1 MAEFELDFRLT
12 QDDWRKYRQSYTR
25 RFQRDQG
32 GMFASPSL
40 MYGVLFIVGLGLTL
54 IVGLLQRA
62 GAAGGGTPLLVL
74 VGFGAGVVTVSIWAT
89 AWSNRVEQ
97 WGQDVEGG
105 YVLGP
110 RRLRANDDGVDV
122 VGAQYR
128 MHFHWSAFEDFTE
141 NGGVALLWLDRGAA
155 VIVPPSAFGDMLV
168 RRAFL
173 EMARRKIRDRAV
185 QEVRH
190 AYA

>member
-12 QDDWRKYRQSYTR
+12 QEDWRKYRQSYTR
-25 RFQRDQG
+25 RFQREQG

-40 MYGVLFIVGLGLTL
+40 MYGVLFIVALGLAL
-54 IVGLLQRA
+54 IHGLLQKA
-62 GAAGGGTPLLVL
+62 GVGTGTSPLVVL
-74 VGFGAGVVTVSIWAT
+74 FGFGAGIVTVSVWASM
-89 AWSNRVEQ
+89 WSQRVEQ
-97 WGQDVEGG
+97 WGQDCEGG

-122 VGAQYR
+122 VGANYR
-128 MHFHWSAFEDFTE
+128 MHFRWSAFEDFTE